1 VDKFNKGDLVRVYFG
16 VDKGL
21 VVDDFPHNISSVRV
35 FWLTGNF
42 EGMKTWEA
50 PAFLQKLEDRG
61 G

>member
-1 VDKFNKGDLVRVYFG
+1 MDKFNKGDLVRVYFG
-16 VDKGL
+16 NDKGF
-21 VVDDFPHNISSVRV
+21 VVNSFPHNISSVRV